1 MFDFEKILREKAVTQ
16 TELARR
22 VGMATQNLSRLIKSD
37 DIKVSAL
44 LKLADALSMHP
55 IDFFSEK
62 YCSVKFDNTFSAV
75 SDSTVIKSQQR
86 TIENLSETIKN
97 LTSK

>member
-16 TELARR
+16 TELAKR

-37 DIKVSAL
+37 DIKVSTL
-44 LKLADALSMHP
+44 LKISNALSMHP
-55 IDFFSEK
+55 ADFFNEK
-62 YCSVKFDNTFSAV
+62 YCSIKFDNTISTCTD
-75 SDSTVIKSQQR
+75 SDVLKSQQR